1 MHSVNIES
9 LPILDVKSVIN
20 IVGNYYTDDLE
31 KEFKESGVYRILS
44 GSRGIL
50 EEIEK
55 VASLDAKTIDIPTR
69 EEVVKILFDGDESEL
84 EELTEYVEE
93 YYGYEIEDKFMTFG
107 YTEEEF
113 DYYFRVSV

>member
-50 EEIEK
+50 EEVER
-55 VASLDAKTIDIPTR
+55 VASLDAKTIDILTKQ
-69 EEVVKILFDGDESEL
+69 EVVKILFDGDESEID
-84 EELTEYVEE
+84 ELLEYVEE
-93 YYGYEIEDKFMTFG
+93 FYGFEIEEKFMTFG

-113 DYYFRVSV
+113 DYYFRVKV

>member
-1 MHSVNIES
+1 MHSVNIEI

-44 GSRGIL
+44 GSRGML
-50 EEIEK
+50 EEI
-55 VASLDAKTIDIPTR
+55 VRVSSLDAKTIDIPTR
-69 EEVVKILFDGDESEL
+69 EEVVKILFDGDESEI

-113 DYYFRVSV
+113 DYYFRVKV

>member
-1 MHSVNIES
+1 MHSVNIEI

-20 IVGNYYTDDLE
+20 IVGNYYADDLE

-44 GSRGIL
+44 GSRGML

-55 VASLDAKTIDIPTR
+55 VASLDAKTVDLPTR
-69 EEVVKILFDGDESEL
+69 EEVVKILFDGDESEI

-93 YYGYEIEDKFMTFG
+93 YYGYEIEEKFMTFG

-113 DYYFRVSV
+113 DYYFRVKV